1 MLSFRKISLILA
13 GVLILSVSAEARVC
27 FLAGSDDDE
36 GCLTTP
42 SFSGSKACPG
52 YEICE
57 IPEAGASKCP
67 DGGINLYRPE
77 DCCSDG
83 SIYERCDGEGQVC
96 NGASCTGTDAEGN
109 PYTACEIGYCGCDAS
124 YTEDCTGNGLEGV
137 GEPCGGLYQS
147 CQCSSDYYA
156 CDADANKGGASCND
170 GTEKHTSCTCPT
182 PDGGDWVTDPD
193 ECCYGFSR
201 TCTNQPSGEVVYKCN
216 QTPTYNCV
224 CGFSYATGT
233 SNSCINGCSDDRYEY
248 VGNIPAHVICNDYVR
263 GIQAACGNNCQCED
277 GYWDFFEECN
287 AQKSTVCKD
296 LGYTDKT
303 CDGAW
308 IACPYDV
315 TAKKCLDTE
324 GGDEELACTDGYAKT
339 VADCGTTGSRGWT
352 LGTAAD
358 NAGCYQCK
366 AKTCPTGY
374 TGGNFS
380 YCLSGYKAEYHPT
393 AYAGNTK
400 CYRCVKDCPAGY
412 STSQFRIC
420 PSGQTLQEHAT
431 VKGCYGCVTLQCTDG
446 YAKSAAD
453 CGTTGTKGWT
463 LGTDT
468 DAAGCKKCEKKKC
481 SQNGFCM
488 EGHLEPTDEY
498 SGDTQCKICVNS
510 CPAGYSENSMM
521 MCKPNTSVKVTH
533 PEQKNCYKC
542 ETCYSGDYYT
552 CAKGEGLFYLTI
564 TDSNGNKHQCLICND
579 DAFMEK

>member
-42 SFSGSKACPG
+42 SFSGSEACPG

-57 IPEAGASKCP
+57 IPEAGASKCA

-287 AQKSTVCKD
+287 
-296 LGYTDKT
+296 
-303 CDGAW
+303 
-308 IACPYDV
+308 
-315 TAKKCLDTE
+315 
-324 GGDEELACTDGYAKT
+324 DGYAKT
-339 VADCGTTGSRGWT
+339 VADCGTTGSSGWT

-358 NAGCYQCK
+358 SAGCYQCK
-366 AKTCPTGY
+366 AKTCPIGY

-446 YAKSAAD
+446 YAKTAAD

-488 EGHLEPTDEY
+488 DGHLEPTDEY

-510 CPAGYSENSMM
+510 CPDGYSENSTIR
-521 MCKPNTSVKVTH
+521 CLGDRIAVEHSTNPG
-533 PEQKNCYKC
+533 CYKC
-542 ETCYSGDYYT
+542 EVCYPLTYICGSGQNS
-552 CAKGEGLFYLTI
+552 I
-564 TDSNGNKHQCLICND
+564 TLIIKDKDGVTHDCRKCINPD
-579 DAFMEK
+579 GSVT